1 MEPSDYS
8 QMWLL
13 CICMQVEPFLYNKGA
28 GRYIPISKI
37 VLVRNKERARYK
49 QLPEIRAME
58 NPDEDFDI
66 NQHLP
71 EVSEAEYLANPTAY
85 RDVCWDLTVA
95 INEQVIEN
103 ESAQP

>member
-1 MEPSDYS
+1 M
-8 QMWLL
+8 
-13 CICMQVEPFLYNKGA
+13 YNKGA

-71 EVSEAEYLANPTAY
+71 EVSEAEYLSNPTAY
-85 RDVCWDLTVA
+85 RDVCWDLTVGFFGLE
-95 INEQVIEN
+95 IVDKI
-103 ESAQP
+103 